1 MKKCKLEKLLV
12 SSIVSVAIFLSTSF
26 AFAQNSAWS
35 GQGISNFLTNGIEAP
50 NVLKDEKYYYPITRE
65 EFTELV
71 IGFYVK
77 VSNINRDD
85 IEVKENPF
93 KDTTSLD
100 VQRAYSLGIIQGISK
115 DAFSPNDNITREQI
129 ATMVTR
135 LLKLK
140 GIDTETN
147 YDLSYC
153 KDKDEISEWALD
165 SLSYFVE
172 NGIIKG
178 VNISNSNL
186 YIHPKSTATVE
197 AVITILDRIAEKHNW
212 LIKSKDLYI
221 NGFLV
226 PNDTELILKENGK
239 GIICT
244 IKWEEITNIEKLKKD
259 LIYILNSKGETID
272 DTITSKFI
280 NSVTTTDVQNELW
293 VKEDEIYTGNCTI
306 YITKHHYS
314 RTTDIE
320 TVLHFHPLN
329 EN

>member
-71 IGFYVK
+71 IGFYAK

-226 PNDTELILKENGK
+226 PNDTELILKEYGDDSL
-239 GIICT
+239 ICT
-244 IKWEEITNIEKLKKD
+244 IEWEEITDIEKLKKD
-259 LIYILNSKGETID
+259 LIYILNSKEEIKD
-272 DTITSKFI
+272 YNKINNFI
-280 NSVTTTDVQNELW
+280 NRIIVKDIENELW
-293 VKEDEIYTGNCTI
+293 KEKDEVYTNKYKIYVRKGGDSAWVYFMPI
-306 YITKHHYS
+306 
-314 RTTDIE
+314 
-320 TVLHFHPLN
+320 
-329 EN
+329 